1 MALSQASGRSCRCAG
16 VALPS
21 GRVTASEPISATS
34 SIIRP
39 RLRGVADYYATA
51 AAIPGVALLLLSARP
66 GAPTAAAAIYGV
78 CLVVLLI
85 GSTLYHMP
93 HWSVRSLLWLQRID
107 HANIYLMIAGTCT
120 PLGLALMPGPGG
132 WLLVAMW
139 AAAGLGILKCLF
151 WPGGPRRLNAG
162 LYVLMGMLTIP
173 YIPALSAAV
182 GPGEGLL
189 LAAGGLLYLVSAVVY
204 ALRWPNPAPT
214 VFGYHEVFHVFVFSA
229 AFVHFLAI
237 WRLVT

>member
-1 MALSQASGRSCRCAG
+1 MMRGVSAST
-16 VALPS
+16 PS
-21 GRVTASEPISATS
+21 SATS

-51 AAIPGVALLLLSARP
+51 VSIPGVALLIAAARP
-66 GAPTAAAAIYGV
+66 GAASTAATVYGV

-93 HWSVRSLLWLQRID
+93 HWPVRTLLWLQRID

-139 AAAGLGILKCLF
+139 AAAALGILKCLV
-151 WPGGPRRLNAG
+151 WPGGHRHLNAG
-162 LYVLMGMLTIP
+162 LYVLMGLLTLP
-173 YIPALSAAV
+173 YVPALQVAV
-182 GPGEGLL
+182 GADNFLL
-189 LAAGGLLYLVSAVVY
+189 LATGGILYMISAIVY
-204 ALRWPNPAPT
+204 ALRWPNPVPL

>member
-1 MALSQASGRSCRCAG
+1 M
-16 VALPS
+16 
-21 GRVTASEPISATS
+21 TASEPISATS

-51 AAIPGVALLLLSARP
+51 AAIPGVVVLLLSARP

-78 CLVVLLI
+78 CLVALLI

-139 AAAGLGILKCLF
+139 AAAGLGILKCLL

-204 ALRWPNPAPT
+204 ALRWPNPVPT

>member
-1 MALSQASGRSCRCAG
+1 
-16 VALPS
+16 
-21 GRVTASEPISATS
+21 VTAPERTSATS

-39 RLRGVADYYATA
+39 RLRGVADYYVTA
-51 AAIPGVALLLLSARP
+51 AAIPAVALLISAARP
-66 GAPTAAAAIYGV
+66 GAATTAATVYGV
-78 CLVVLLI
+78 CLVALLI

-139 AAAGLGILKCLF
+139 VAAGLGVLKCML

-173 YIPALSAAV
+173 YIPSLRAAV
-182 GPGEGLL
+182 GPDEGLL
-189 LAAGGLLYLVSAVVY
+189 LALGGLLYTISAVVY
-204 ALRWPNPAPT
+204 ALRWPNPVPL

-229 AFVHFLAI
+229 AFVHYLAI
-237 WRLVT
+237 WNILT

>member
-1 MALSQASGRSCRCAG
+1 VFAAACRAWPGGITIRAVSAST
-16 VALPS
+16 P
-21 GRVTASEPISATS
+21 TSATS

-51 AAIPGVALLLLSARP
+51 ASIPGVALLIAGARP
-66 GAPTAAAAIYGV
+66 GAATTAAAVYGV
-78 CLVVLLI
+78 CLVILLI

-93 HWSVRSLLWLQRID
+93 HWSVRTLLWLQRID
-107 HANIYLMIAGTCT
+107 HANIYLMIAGSCT

-139 AAAGLGILKCLF
+139 TAAGLGILKCLV

-162 LYVLMGMLTIP
+162 LYVLMGALTLP
-173 YIPALSAAV
+173 YVSALKTAV
-182 GPGEGLL
+182 GPDNFLL
-189 LAAGGLLYLVSAVVY
+189 LATGGLLYLISAIVY
-204 ALRWPNPAPT
+204 SLRWPNPVPL
-214 VFGYHEVFHVFVFSA
+214 VFGYHEVFHLFVFSA
-229 AFVHFLAI
+229 AFVHFVAI